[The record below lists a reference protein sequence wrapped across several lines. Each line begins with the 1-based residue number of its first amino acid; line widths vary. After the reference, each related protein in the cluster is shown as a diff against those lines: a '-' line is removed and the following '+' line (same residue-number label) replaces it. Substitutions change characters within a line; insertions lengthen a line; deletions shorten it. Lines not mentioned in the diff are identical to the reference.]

1 MKKIK
6 LFLFSIFFLSISTS
20 FAQTLQDVKKPQLSQ
35 KIDYL
40 TQKHQDLR
48 NRKNDILRR
57 HGWVS
62 KQMKDNEELIKEALA
77 TNYKVAK
84 KIIKEHGLPTISMVG
99 EKSAHN
105 FWEMVIHFDHDA
117 AFQRQV
123 VSLMDKAL
131 KTNDVDKKDFA
142 YLSDRLM
149 INSGREQ
156 YYGTQVFYDEKTKTY
171 KPHPIQEE
179 KRVDIHRATMD
190 LPPMEKYIASMNAN
204 FDGTIQRPKQK
215 RRRHEKDG
223 KERPFGPQPPRK
235 G

>member
-1 MKKIK
+1 MKKVT
-6 LFLFSIFFLSISTS
+6 LFLFCIFFLGTAS
-20 FAQTLQDVKKPQLSQ
+20 FAQTLQDVKKPQLAQ
-35 KIDYL
+35 KIDYH

-57 HGWVS
+57 HGWNS

-84 KIIKEHGLPTISMVG
+84 KILKEHGLPTNSMVG

-105 FWEMVIHFDHDA
+105 FWEMVIHFDQDPDL
-117 AFQRQV
+117 QRKV
-123 VSLMDKAL
+123 VSMMDKAM
-131 KTNDVDKKDFA
+131 KINDISKKDFA

-156 YYGTQVFYDEKTKTY
+156 YYGTQLLYDEKSKSY
-171 KPHPIQEE
+171 KPHPIQDQ
-179 KRVDIHRATMD
+179 KNVDIHRADMG
-190 LPPMEKYIASMNAN
+190 LPPMQNYIATMNDN
-204 FDGTIQRPKQK
+204 FDGTVRKPKPK
-215 RRRHEKDG
+215 RGRHERDG
-223 KERPFGPQPPRK
+223 KKRPFGPQPPK